1 MYNPSN
7 MQGIFPMGV
16 LLSQIGDFQ
25 GAIEKFQKVNSMLPF
40 HSEALYYLAFCFF
53 QLKNFKSS
61 TEYARKAIIVTP
73 DKLESHILL
82 AESYMNLNEEERCF
96 NAYEK
101 ALSISPLT
109 MQFYSSWGL
118 ACQNFQKVGSC
129 SR

>member
-1 MYNPSN
+1 
-7 MQGIFPMGV
+7 MGV

-118 ACQNFQKVGSC
+118 ACQNFQRWEAAADKFQKP
-129 SR
+129 